1 MVAKATAATTAM
13 AAGKAAAMKMPAA
26 AKAAMAWALQRAPKH
41 VIALPDETQTT
52 PPAGK
57 AVAAAQSTAG
67 KATAAAVPPTL
78 TARKAIAAAP
88 PTVAAT
94 KAAPQATAG
103 RVTYTNHTSHLFRST
118 GPAPKTWQGLPY
130 VRFLWLSVMLNECFC
145 LGLHYSECPFALPY
159 ATSLVLGP
167 ACLRC
172 GPCI

>member
-67 KATAAAVPPTL
+67 KATAAVPPTP

-103 RVTYTNHTSHLFRST
+103 RVTYTNHTSHL
-118 GPAPKTWQGLPY
+118 GQQGQHL
-130 VRFLWLSVMLNECFC
+130 RRGRASHMLGSF
-145 LGLHYSECPFALPY
+145 GSA
-159 ATSLVLGP
+159 
-167 ACLRC
+167 
-172 GPCI
+172 